1 LNVEQPTVANAP
13 LAASIKESV
22 AMDYDTYM
30 ETCPGCGRDLCI
42 TVASN
47 TNATRTREPSGR
59 YSYTTQGG
67 TMIHLCRDGTFV

>member
-1 LNVEQPTVANAP
+1 VAKAP

-22 AMDYDTYM
+22 AMDYDTYVEM
-30 ETCPGCGRDLCI
+30 CPGCGRDVVI

-59 YSYTTQGG
+59 YSYRTPGG
-67 TMIHLCRDGTFV
+67 TMIHLCREGRFA

>member
-1 LNVEQPTVANAP
+1 MAKAP

-42 TVASN
+42 TVPSN
-47 TNATRTREPSGR
+47 AYATRTREPTGR
-59 YSYTTQGG
+59 YSYRTPDGRT
-67 TMIHLCRDGTFV
+67 IHLCRDGGFA